1 MFGKCHFLPQSDSTG
16 GGSSPFPE
24 VVSCGDGLAPCP
36 HLHGG
41 ARMTSTRAVTWSK
54 AKKLPGNPFQKKLY
68 FSSTQAGGGG
78 VPLALL
84 LCTELL
90 LDAA

>member
-1 MFGKCHFLPQSDSTG
+1 MTFAISKDAKVRLLR
-16 GGSSPFPE
+16 
-24 VVSCGDGLAPCP
+24 VVSCGYTLARVSTYM
-36 HLHGG
+36 GG
-41 ARMTSTRAVTWSK
+41 ARKTSTRAVTWSK
-54 AKKLPGNPFQKKLY
+54 AKKLPGNPFKKKLY

-78 VPLALL
+78 VPLDLL

>member
-1 MFGKCHFLPQSDSTG
+1 MATG
-16 GGSSPFPE
+16 
-24 VVSCGDGLAPCP
+24 
-36 HLHGG
+36 
-41 ARMTSTRAVTWSK
+41 TSWSK

-78 VPLALL
+78 VPLDLL

>member
-1 MFGKCHFLPQSDSTG
+1 M
-16 GGSSPFPE
+16 
-24 VVSCGDGLAPCP
+24 GLITWLFFAFAFD
-36 HLHGG
+36 L
-41 ARMTSTRAVTWSK
+41 TWSK
-54 AKKLPGNPFQKKLY
+54 AKKLPGNPFKKKLY

-78 VPLALL
+78 VPLDLL

>member
-1 MFGKCHFLPQSDSTG
+1 MKSEKYLPKDAK
-16 GGSSPFPE
+16 
-24 VVSCGDGLAPCP
+24 VVSSEYTLARVFTYMDAPSCLYTP
-36 HLHGG
+36 SCLYRRTEVGT
-41 ARMTSTRAVTWSK
+41 ATRVAAGRLCTYI
-54 AKKLPGNPFQKKLY
+54 QC
-68 FSSTQAGGGG
+68 TQAGGGG

>member
-1 MFGKCHFLPQSDSTG
+1 MYIDS
-16 GGSSPFPE
+16 SS
-24 VVSCGDGLAPCP
+24 VLWGLASACP

-41 ARMTSTRAVTWSK
+41 ARKTSTRAVTWSK
-54 AKKLPGNPFQKKLY
+54 AKKLPGNPFKKKLY

-78 VPLALL
+78 VPLDLL

>member
-1 MFGKCHFLPQSDSTG
+1 MDVLAKKTVVYILYKEQENMDSLQR
-16 GGSSPFPE
+16 
-24 VVSCGDGLAPCP
+24 VVSSEDTLARVFTYM
-36 HLHGG
+36 GG
-41 ARMTSTRAVTWSK
+41 ATQAGG
-54 AKKLPGNPFQKKLY
+54 A
-68 FSSTQAGGGG
+68 STQAGGGG